1 MRHPIHEIWR
11 HTYFDVIEERM
22 SEVRKGTC
30 RNMKN
35 EKKDT
40 KLDSVFKKKKR
51 LNSQYICYS
60 AIRQGI

>member
-40 KLDSVFKKKKR
+40 KLDSVFKKKK
-51 LNSQYICYS
+51 
-60 AIRQGI
+60 G